1 MKSPKKVLIVED
13 EMIIALLLERMVKNL
28 GHQIIDKV
36 ASGEKAISIVQK
48 QQPDLI
54 LMDIRLN
61 GELDGIETMARIH
74 EISDVPVIYISG
86 NTDAINKEKIKKTD
100 YIEFLSK
107 PITISDLS
115 RSFNLA
121 S

>member
-1 MKSPKKVLIVED
+1 MKTVKEVLIVED

-28 GHQIIDKV
+28 GHQVVAKV
-36 ASGEKAISIVQK
+36 TSGEEAISVAQEH
-48 QQPDLI
+48 QPDLI
-54 LMDIRLN
+54 LMDIRLK
-61 GELDGIETMARIH
+61 GEMDGIETMLRIH
-74 EISDVPVIYISG
+74 EMNNIPVIYISG
-86 NTDAINKEKIKKTD
+86 NTDAVNREKINQTD